1 MKEEKSIRRGKSLKG
16 TVLFTVVA
24 VMMVMIVFV
33 MATLTIAGAANK
45 RAYSSY
51 SKNQTTYTAKSVL
64 DATLQAMCHDTSIAN
79 SVANASTT
87 GTTLSVTLPDE
98 SMGTAVVTAKKVGTT
113 QQLNTKTGGYESKD
127 VVLLSA
133 TATLGDET
141 STVTNYFVLNPVE
154 QPDVPSGINKALTV
168 LGDID
173 NGDGINAFGGA
184 SVGIGINETRWD
196 NKPART
202 YKVFTNN
209 NPRPATGNFA
219 INGSY
224 RNSSSS
230 SDTMYLSN
238 RQSFNVFGDLFDNDG
253 SPFSIQSVVDVTT
266 ASSYDELPY
275 IFVERSFDINKNC
288 TIGDATH
295 PIVVY
300 CGGNFLATTD
310 LSRAASLYSDVYV
323 YNYDFGAINN
333 DYTGDDTFDAYHFNS
348 DMFTITVSNTNMSS
362 QKNDNSPSQYGV
374 SRIGSNNNGAG
385 LLEWASSIVNGSAG
399 VSTGGNFYTEGSL
412 ILNKAT
418 IGGDC
423 YVGDDLEVNGNP
435 EIKGVLTVENDCYIK
450 PSVNMQVDYFDVDP
464 AKLYVQGN
472 PSINGVQYNS
482 VSGANALEKNT
493 NFKDEI
499 NGANSTYVYT
509 YVGTGG
515 DYTVDKEWDGTPKYQ
530 KVAMGKGDYKEDYV
544 YDDINGTWVECTNPY
559 YAPDTDVKWWEVGK
573 KYNPWDS
580 FGGKYDSYDHYRK
593 DKVYVGAGLGD
604 YKLKYK
610 SVAPGTGDYTR
621 TEVPGSDPL
630 LTTEFPSNRTLKDVI
645 DFVDTPQDILE
656 EYTEDDGSGTGTLKY
671 KNSDYPTTNPNHTS
685 TVYTSYSSA
694 ILNGAYGVS
703 ADVLRNGALQTP
715 NSEGY
720 YEISEDCTLEGS
732 FEKTNMLFKPGTG
745 TLWIELGASFTDGNG
760 FNFVVDDS
768 QGGTVNFFIPDN
780 TSVNICNN
788 SKIWTK
794 KYMDVYNTL
803 KSGGSY
809 TVDFYQTTINTTTGD
824 EEVVLDGMGNPVI
837 DHTETYNNLTL
848 FGSIPKFSSMT
859 EFIPHINVYSGENN
873 ASLKFTNNSF
883 LTGYI
888 LAPYLKGEV
897 STGGLQMNIDY
908 ADNQTMTKVPF
919 SNAMTQVIGAV
930 VVGSDFKTA
939 NASTFVFVAKDTSKS
954 SSSTPPLANGDTIQ
968 MYSSTYQ
975 NS

>member
-1 MKEEKSIRRGKSLKG
+1 MKEEKIIRRKKSLKG

-87 GTTLSVTLPDE
+87 GTTLSVTLPDA
-98 SMGTAVVTAKKVGTT
+98 SMGTAVVIATKVGTT
-113 QQLNTKTGGYESKD
+113 QQLNTKTGSYENKD

-133 TATLGDET
+133 TATLGEET

-196 NKPART
+196 NKATRT
-202 YKVFTNN
+202 YKKFKNN

-224 RNSSSS
+224 MNSSSS

-266 ASSYDELPY
+266 ASGYDEIPY
-275 IFVERSFDINKNC
+275 IFVERSFDINMNC
-288 TIGDATH
+288 TIGDAIH

-323 YNYDFGAINN
+323 YNYDFGAIND
-333 DYTGDDTFDAYHFNS
+333 DYTGDDTFDANHFSS
-348 DMFTITVSNTNMSS
+348 DMFNITVSNTNMSCN
-362 QKNDNSPSQYGV
+362 KTDASPSAYGV
-374 SRIGSNNNGAG
+374 SKVGSNNSGAG
-385 LLEWASSIVNGSAG
+385 LLEWASTIVNGSAG
-399 VSTGGNFYTEGSL
+399 VSTGGNFYTKGSL
-412 ILNKAT
+412 ELRTAT

-423 YVGDDLEVNGNP
+423 YVGDDLKVEGSPEV
-435 EIKGVLTVENDCYIK
+435 KGVLTVENDCYISS
-450 PSVNMQVDYFDVDP
+450 SVNMTVDYFDVDP

-472 PSINGVQYNS
+472 PTINGVQYNS

-499 NGANSTYVYT
+499 NGAATTYVY
-509 YVGTGG
+509 
-515 DYTVDKEWDGTPKYQ
+515 
-530 KVAMGKGDYKEDYV
+530 
-544 YDDINGTWVECTNPY
+544 NP
-559 YAPDTDVKWWEVGK
+559 
-573 KYNPWDS
+573 
-580 FGGKYDSYDHYRK
+580 
-593 DKVYVGAGLGD
+593 
-604 YKLKYK
+604 
-610 SVAPGTGDYTR
+610 VAPGTGDYSIKVDGNGLPICKEVDEGKGDYRNENAYDYCPWSGKYENFWHYVYKGEGNGNAILQYENVGAGMGDYTR
-621 TEVPGSDPL
+621 TEITGVDPL
-630 LTTEFPSNRTLKDVI
+630 LFTEFPSNRTLKDVI
-645 DFVDTPQDILE
+645 EFVDTPQDILE

-685 TVYTSYSSA
+685 TVYTSYSYSSA

-703 ADVLRNGALQTP
+703 ADVLKNGALQTP
-715 NSEGY
+715 NGEGY
-720 YEISEDCTLEGS
+720 YEISEDCTLEGN
-732 FEKTNMLFKPGTG
+732 FEKTNILFKPGTG
-745 TLWIELGASFTDGNG
+745 TLWIELGAGFQDGNG

-768 QGGTVNFFIPDN
+768 LGGTVNFFIPDN
-780 TSVNICNN
+780 TTVNICNN

-794 KYMDVYNTL
+794 KYMDVYNTI

-809 TVDFYQTTINTTTGD
+809 TVDFYKTQINSSTGD

-848 FGSIPKFSSMT
+848 FGSIPKFSSMI
-859 EFIPHINVYSGENN
+859 EFIPHINIYSGETN
-873 ASLKFTNNSF
+873 AELQFTNNSF

-888 LAPYLKGEV
+888 LAPYLKGKV

-908 ADNQTMTKVPF
+908 ADDETMTKVPF
-919 SNAMTQVIGAV
+919 NNVMTQVIGAA
-930 VVGSDFKTA
+930 VVGSDFETA